1 MIILRQYQQTKEAVM
16 LSVHPQ
22 IKKEVLKLEAYTD
35 YLNYDEQEARAELK
49 EIEAI
54 EKDLK
59 NSKERN

>member
-1 MIILRQYQQTKEAVM
+1 M

-22 IKKEVLKLEAYTD
+22 IKKEVLKLETYTD